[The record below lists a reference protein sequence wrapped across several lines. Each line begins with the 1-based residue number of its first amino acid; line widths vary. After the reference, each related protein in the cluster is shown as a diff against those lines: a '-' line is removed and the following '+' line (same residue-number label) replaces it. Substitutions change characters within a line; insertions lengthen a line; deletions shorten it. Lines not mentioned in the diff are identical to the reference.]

1 MITSATSR
9 RLKITAV
16 IVLAAVALALPFCL
30 IPYGFWPVDEPYQIL
45 LSKDCTVNPV
55 AFLSS
60 FIIGAWGNVFG
71 DDLATMRAFAAI
83 LSTATVAIAGF
94 VLYSHTRRPLLSIAI
109 ASVANILLT
118 FNQSQSYIIGWDV
131 VSNFLIVASLAALFA
146 TINTSGKKAVYWAG
160 ALGCLTAFA
169 VASRLPNVAVVPV
182 IAVLLLVKRKWKET
196 ASFLIS
202 AIAIA
207 FILIIAIYGDLFN
220 YFASLSDYTSQQIS
234 SEHNAH
240 QLLNAAII
248 AFRRIWPFALAFFC
262 LLAVAVY
269 AEKKNWNVMMWVAFG
284 LIPIAII
291 CQIAWAFNADNQ
303 MISDIFA
310 IPVAALILLSLM
322 SKYNENRKEKIWFA
336 VALLCFFVFPN
347 IGSNAFWSKFL
358 SVQILPIVLMP
369 FVLKPMPAARRMLLF
384 VGCTFLIYLPFNKY
398 YCATWLDEGI
408 SQCGYPLSMPKMENI
423 YTSENRFRR
432 ISDIY
437 EFTKNDDD
445 VLIVGDGWQT
455 FAYSSGKYDKRL
467 VQFFG
472 VINGT
477 LLNDENYVTAIRE
490 KIAKEH
496 PKRVIVTDLIL
507 CRHSTDT
514 MMNRM
519 LLYSGYIWTDGGS
532 AHVVY
537 EKAVE

>member
-9 RLKITAV
+9 RLKIVAV
-16 IVLAAVALALPFCL
+16 IVLVAVALALPFCL

-60 FIIGAWGNVFG
+60 FIIGVWGNIFG
-71 DDLATMRAFAAI
+71 FELATMRAFAAI

-146 TINTSGKKAVYWAG
+146 TVRVSGKKAVYWAA

-169 VASRLPNVAVVPV
+169 VASRLPNAAIVPI
-182 IAVLLLVKRKWKET
+182 IAILLLVRRKWRET
-196 ASFLIS
+196 AAFLVS
-202 AIAIA
+202 AIAVA
-207 FILIIAIYGDLFN
+207 FVLTIAIYGDIFN
-220 YFASLSDYTSQQIS
+220 YYASLSDYTSQQIS
-234 SEHNAH
+234 SEHSTH
-240 QLLNAAII
+240 QLLDSAII
-248 AFRRIWPFALAFFC
+248 AFRRIWPFALAFFI
-262 LLAVAVY
+262 LLAVGVF
-269 AEKKNWNVMMWVAFG
+269 AEKKNWKVVMWVAFG
-284 LIPIAII
+284 LLPIAII
-291 CQIAWAFNADNQ
+291 CQIAWAFNTDNQ

-310 IPVAALILLSLM
+310 VPVAALILLSLM
-322 SKYNENRKEKIWFA
+322 SKYNESRKEKIWF
-336 VALLCFFVFPN
+336 VVVLLCFFILPN

-358 SVQILPIVLMP
+358 SVQILPIVLIP
-369 FVLKPMPAARRMLLF
+369 FVLKPMAAVRRMLLF
-384 VGCTFLIYLPFNKY
+384 VGCTLFVCLPFDKY
-398 YCATWLDEGI
+398 YATTWLDEGI

-445 VLIVGDGWQT
+445 ALIVGDGWQT
-455 FAYSSGKYDKRL
+455 FAYSSGKYDKHL
-467 VQFFG
+467 AQFFG

-477 LLNDENYVTAIRE
+477 LLNDENYVAAIRE
-490 KIAKEH
+490 KILKEH
-496 PKRVIVTDLIL
+496 PKRVIVTDLLL